1 MRVTLGMIAASGLLA
16 ACAGSTPPPPNWQ
29 TNAHLALKNFEA
41 AYLEGNTRVADAEFK
56 RALAEVAATGRPAVA
71 ARIELARCAV
81 QTASLV
87 FDECPGFQPL
97 AVDAEAE
104 ERAYA
109 DYLAGRWQGLDA
121 KRLPAH
127 HQPVIASGALPAD
140 PIARLVAAGAMLRA
154 DRITPTAIAA
164 AAETASANG
173 WRRPLLAWLGVEEKR
188 ALSAGDTEATARIR
202 RRIELVVKGGK

>member
-1 MRVTLGMIAASGLLA
+1 MRTKFLLLAASGLIA

-29 TNAHLALKNFEA
+29 ANAHLALKNFET
-41 AYLEGNTRVADAEFK
+41 AYLEGNTRLADAEFT
-56 RALAEVAATGRPAVA
+56 RARAEVAATGRPAVA
-71 ARIELARCAV
+71 ARVELARCAV

-97 AVDAEAE
+97 AVDADAE

-127 HQPVIASGALPAD
+127 HQPVIAGGALPTD
-140 PIARLVAAGAMLRA
+140 PMARLVAAGAMLRA
-154 DRITPTAIAA
+154 GRITPAVIAA

-173 WRRPLLAWLGVEEKR
+173 WRRPLAAWLGVEEKR
-188 ALSAGDTEATARIR
+188 ALSAGDTEAAAQIR
-202 RRIELVVKGGK
+202 RRIELVVKGGR